1 VPEGHTF
8 HLYVERLLLNR
19 PNVMQGYACG
29 GPGEPCDGANRNYF
43 RPFNNVTRGQTSKIV
58 STTFF
63 PDCVPAMKR

>member
-1 VPEGHTF
+1 
-8 HLYVERLLLNR
+8 
-19 PNVMQGYACG
+19 MQGYACG

-63 PDCVPAMKR
+63 PDCVPDMKR